1 MAAPNAPLTL
11 FSVQC
16 AVCIIQCAGVT
27 LWFPSVA
34 VHREEDL
41 LDLAPFLADNSRLG
55 ERIVITESARMIHQS
70 SLPSLPSHPSLPSPP
85 IHFSL
90 LSSPLYL
97 SFPSPPLHLSLPLPS
112 LSPLTTPLPLP
123 SLSPLT
129 TPLPHMPDAGC
140 QIILTKE
147 LDGLVLR
154 LPRATRN
161 FYVDGHTPQAH

>member
-34 VHREEDL
+34 VRREEDL

-55 ERIVITESARMIHQS
+55 ETIAITESARMMHQS

-112 LSPLTTPLPLP
+112 LSPLTTPLP
-123 SLSPLT
+123 
-129 TPLPHMPDAGC
+129 HMPDAGC